1 MSRLIASTA
10 FDRAGK
16 DHRKRQPPMVRIG
29 GDSGYDEPMTGGEVI
44 HEVLVRAGVDRV
56 FGVVSVHNLPIYDA
70 IERGGR
76 ITAVAMRHEQ
86 AAVHAAD
93 GYARASGRLGV
104 AVASTG
110 PGAANCVPGL
120 YEAGFASSP
129 VLMITG
135 QADTPNLGKARGF
148 VHEAD
153 NQATMLA
160 TVCRRV
166 ETVRLRQQIAPAL
179 MRVIDDIQTGRPQP
193 GSVEIPIDLQYAD
206 REVTPAEHAA
216 VPVPEP
222 VQPERAAVEAAA
234 ELLAGAVRPLIIAG
248 GGVVRSGG
256 AQCPAGAAAE
266 LRALAEL
273 LGAPVLVSA
282 NGRGALPDDHPLCLG
297 NLVYHP
303 EVRAL
308 REEADVVL
316 AVGTRLQV
324 GSEARN
330 YAALGGKLI
339 HLDAD
344 AGVIHR
350 VSPAELAVVADA
362 AGGLAAVTAALAD
375 RGGRTDPAVAVA
387 RQAWAARAAAA
398 RATVQARLRD
408 LVGPDHFAIMEELR
422 AATPRDTRL
431 VRDSTVP
438 AYLWANQMLPILEP
452 RTSMHPTAGAIGPGL
467 PLAIGAAVATGSR
480 TVLIAGDGGFMLHV
494 GELAVAAQY
503 RLPVT
508 ICLFNDR
515 GYGVLRRI
523 EDARFAGRRFGVDL
537 ATPAFPALAGSMG
550 VEAHAVASVEEFR
563 TAFRAAADADGPV
576 LLDIDLNALHPIG
589 EYPPRPR

>member
-1 MSRLIASTA
+1 
-10 FDRAGK
+10 
-16 DHRKRQPPMVRIG
+16 
-29 GDSGYDEPMTGGEVI
+29 
-44 HEVLVRAGVDRV
+44 
-56 FGVVSVHNLPIYDA
+56 
-70 IERGGR
+70 
-76 ITAVAMRHEQ
+76 
-86 AAVHAAD
+86 
-93 GYARASGRLGV
+93 
-104 AVASTG
+104 
-110 PGAANCVPGL
+110 
-120 YEAGFASSP
+120 
-129 VLMITG
+129 
-135 QADTPNLGKARGF
+135 
-148 VHEAD
+148 
-153 NQATMLA
+153 MLA

-222 VQPERAAVEAAA
+222 VQPEQAAVEAAA

-266 LRALAEL
+266 LRALAEV

-362 AGGLAAVTAALAD
+362 SRRPGRRYRRSGRPRRPHRPRRGRCTAGVGGAR
-375 RGGRTDPAVAVA
+375 RGSA
-387 RQAWAARAAAA
+387 RHRAGAAA
-398 RATVQARLRD
+398 RPGR
-408 LVGPDHFAIMEELR
+408 PDHFAIMEELR

-523 EDARFAGRRFGVDL
+523 EDARFAGAQVRRRPGYARL
-537 ATPAFPALAGSMG
+537 PALAGSMG
-550 VEAHAVASVEEFR
+550 VEAHAVAGVEEFR

>member
-1 MSRLIASTA
+1 
-10 FDRAGK
+10 
-16 DHRKRQPPMVRIG
+16 
-29 GDSGYDEPMTGGEVI
+29 MTGGEVV
-44 HEVLVRAGVDRV
+44 HEVLVRAGVTHV

-70 IERGGR
+70 IERAGR
-76 ITAVAMRHEQ
+76 ITPVAMRHEQ

-93 GYARASGRLGV
+93 GYARATGRLGV
-104 AVASTG
+104 AVTSTG
-110 PGAANCVPGL
+110 PGAANGLPGL

-135 QADTPNLGKARGF
+135 QADTPNFGKGRGF

-153 NQATMLA
+153 NQAAMLA

-166 ETVRLRQQIAPAL
+166 ETVRMRQQIAPAL
-179 MRVIDDIQTGRPQP
+179 MRVIEDILTGRPQP
-193 GSVEIPIDLQYAD
+193 GSIEIPIDLQYAGH
-206 REVTPAEHAA
+206 EVTPAEQAPVA
-216 VPVPEP
+216 VPAP
-222 VQPERAAVEAAA
+222 VQPDAAAVDAAA
-234 ELLAGAVRPLIIAG
+234 ALLAGAVRPLIVAG
-248 GGVVRSGG
+248 GGVLRSGG
-256 AQCPAGAAAE
+256 AQRPAGASAE

-273 LGAPVLVSA
+273 LGAPVLLSA
-282 NGRGALPDDHPLCLG
+282 NGRGGLSDDHPLCLG

-303 EVRAL
+303 EIRAL
-308 REEADVVL
+308 REQADVVL

-330 YAALGGKLI
+330 YAALSGKLI

-350 VSPAELAVVADA
+350 VNPAELAVVADA
-362 AGGLAAVTAALAD
+362 GAGLAALTAALTD
-375 RGGRTDPAVAVA
+375 RGDRGDRDIARE
-387 RQAWAARAAAA
+387 RQAWAERARTA

-408 LVGPDHFAIMEELR
+408 LIGPDHAAIMEEIR
-422 AATPRDTRL
+422 AGAPRATRL

-438 AYLWANQMLPILEP
+438 AYLWGNQMLPILEP

-467 PLAIGAAVATGSR
+467 PLAIGAAVATERR
-480 TVLIAGDGGFMLHV
+480 TVLIVGDGGFMLHV

-523 EDARFAGRRFGVDL
+523 EETRFGGRTFGVDL
-537 ATPAFPALAGSMG
+537 ATPDFPALARSMG
-550 VEAHAVASVEEFR
+550 VDAQAVAGVDQFR
-563 TAFRAAADADGPV
+563 TAYRAAMQGAGPV

>member
-1 MSRLIASTA
+1 
-10 FDRAGK
+10 
-16 DHRKRQPPMVRIG
+16 
-29 GDSGYDEPMTGGEVI
+29 MTGGEVV
-44 HEVLVRAGVDRV
+44 HEVLVRAGVTHV

-76 ITAVAMRHEQ
+76 ITPVAMRHEQ

-93 GYARASGRLGV
+93 GYARATGRLGV
-104 AVASTG
+104 AVTSTG
-110 PGAANCVPGL
+110 PGAANGLPGL

-135 QADTPNLGKARGF
+135 QADTPNFGKGRGF

-153 NQATMLA
+153 NQAAMLA
-160 TVCRRV
+160 AVCRRV
-166 ETVRLRQQIAPAL
+166 ETVRMRQQIAPAL
-179 MRVIDDIQTGRPQP
+179 MRVIEDILTGRPQP
-193 GSVEIPIDLQYAD
+193 GSIEIPIDLQYAG
-206 REVTPAEHAA
+206 REVTPAEQAPVAVPAA
-216 VPVPEP
+216 V
-222 VQPERAAVEAAA
+222 QPDAAAVDAAA
-234 ELLAGAVRPLIIAG
+234 ALLAGAVRPLIVAG
-248 GGVVRSGG
+248 GGVLRSGG
-256 AQCPAGAAAE
+256 AQRPAGASAE

-273 LGAPVLVSA
+273 LGAPVLLSA
-282 NGRGALPDDHPLCLG
+282 NGRGGLADDHPLCLG

-303 EVRAL
+303 EIRAL
-308 REEADVVL
+308 REQADVVL

-330 YAALGGKLI
+330 YAALSGKLI

-350 VSPAELAVVADA
+350 VNPAELALVADA
-362 AGGLAAVTAALAD
+362 AAGLAALTAALAD
-375 RGGRTDPAVAVA
+375 RGD
-387 RQAWAARAAAA
+387 RQPRRYPRAAGVGGARATA

-408 LVGPDHFAIMEELR
+408 LIGPDHFAIMEEIR
-422 AATPRDTRL
+422 AGAPRATRL

-438 AYLWANQMLPILEP
+438 AYLWGNQMLPILEP

-467 PLAIGAAVATGSR
+467 PLAIGAAVATERR
-480 TVLIAGDGGFMLHV
+480 TVLIVGDGGFMLHV

-523 EDARFAGRRFGVDL
+523 EETRFGGRTFGVDL
-537 ATPAFPALAGSMG
+537 ATPDFPALARSMG
-550 VEAHAVASVEEFR
+550 VDAQAVAGVDQFR
-563 TAFRAAADADGPV
+563 TAYRAAMQGTGPV

>member
-1 MSRLIASTA
+1 
-10 FDRAGK
+10 
-16 DHRKRQPPMVRIG
+16 
-29 GDSGYDEPMTGGEVI
+29 MTGGEVV
-44 HEVLVRAGVDRV
+44 HEVLVRAGVTHV

-76 ITAVAMRHEQ
+76 ITPVAMRHEQ

-93 GYARASGRLGV
+93 GYARATGRLGV
-104 AVASTG
+104 AVTSTG
-110 PGAANCVPGL
+110 PGAANGLPGL

-135 QADTPNLGKARGF
+135 QADTANFGKGRGF

-153 NQATMLA
+153 NQAAMLA
-160 TVCRRV
+160 AVCRRV
-166 ETVRLRQQIAPAL
+166 ETVRMRQQIAPAL
-179 MRVIDDIQTGRPQP
+179 MRVIEDILTGRPQP
-193 GSVEIPIDLQYAD
+193 GSIEIPIDLQYAG
-206 REVTPAEHAA
+206 REVTPAEQAPVA
-216 VPVPEP
+216 VPAP
-222 VQPERAAVEAAA
+222 VQPDAAAVDAAA
-234 ELLAGAVRPLIIAG
+234 ALLAGAVRPLIVAG
-248 GGVVRSGG
+248 GGVLRSGG
-256 AQCPAGAAAE
+256 AQRPAGASAE

-273 LGAPVLVSA
+273 LGAPVLLSA
-282 NGRGALPDDHPLCLG
+282 NGRGGLADDHPLCLG

-303 EVRAL
+303 EIRAL
-308 REEADVVL
+308 REQADVVL

-330 YAALGGKLI
+330 YAALSGKLI

-350 VSPAELAVVADA
+350 VNPAELAVVADA
-362 AGGLAAVTAALAD
+362 AAGLAAVTAALAD
-375 RGGRTDPAVAVA
+375 RGDRGDRPVARE
-387 RQAWAARAAAA
+387 RQAWAERARTA

-408 LVGPDHFAIMEELR
+408 LIGPDHAAIMEEIR
-422 AATPRDTRL
+422 AGAPRATRL

-438 AYLWANQMLPILEP
+438 AYLWGNQMLPILEP

-467 PLAIGAAVATGSR
+467 PLAIGAAVATERR
-480 TVLIAGDGGFMLHV
+480 TVLIVGDGGFMLHV

-523 EDARFAGRRFGVDL
+523 EETRFGGRTFGVDL
-537 ATPAFPALAGSMG
+537 ATPDFPALARSMG
-550 VEAHAVASVEEFR
+550 VDAQAVAGVDQFR
-563 TAFRAAADADGPV
+563 TAYQAAMQGDGPV

>member
-1 MSRLIASTA
+1 
-10 FDRAGK
+10 
-16 DHRKRQPPMVRIG
+16 
-29 GDSGYDEPMTGGEVI
+29 MTGGEVV
-44 HEVLVRAGVDRV
+44 HEVLVRAGVSHV

-70 IERGGR
+70 IERAGR
-76 ITAVAMRHEQ
+76 ITPVAMRHEQ

-93 GYARASGRLGV
+93 GYARATGRLGV

-153 NQATMLA
+153 NQAAMLQA
-160 TVCRRV
+160 VCRRV

-179 MRVIDDIQTGRPQP
+179 MRVIDDILTGRPQP

-206 REVTPAEHAA
+206 REVTPAERAA
-216 VPVPEP
+216 LPVPEP
-222 VQPERAAVEAAA
+222 VQPEQAAVEAAA

-256 AQCPAGAAAE
+256 AQRPGGAAAE

-282 NGRGALPDDHPLCLG
+282 NGRGALPDDHRLCLG

-303 EVRAL
+303 EIRAL

-350 VSPAELAVVADA
+350 VSPAELALVADA
-362 AGGLAAVTAALAD
+362 AGGLAGVTAALAG
-375 RGGRTDPAVAVA
+375 RGGSADPAGAGE
-387 RQAWAARAAAA
+387 RQAWAARAQAA

-408 LVGPDHFAIMEELR
+408 LVGPDHFAIMEEIR
-422 AATPRDTRL
+422 AVTARESCV

-467 PLAIGAAVATGSR
+467 PLAIGATIASDRR

-508 ICLFNDR
+508 ICLFNDG

-523 EDARFAGRRFGVDL
+523 EQARFGGRTFGVDL
-537 ATPAFPALAGSMG
+537 ATPDFPALAHSMG
-550 VEAHAVASVEEFR
+550 VEAHAVAGVDQFR
-563 TAFRAAADADGPV
+563 AAFRAAMEADGPV

>member
-1 MSRLIASTA
+1 
-10 FDRAGK
+10 
-16 DHRKRQPPMVRIG
+16 
-29 GDSGYDEPMTGGEVI
+29 MTGGEVV
-44 HEVLVRAGVDRV
+44 HEVLVRAGVTHV

-76 ITAVAMRHEQ
+76 ITPVAMRHEQ

-93 GYARASGRLGV
+93 GYARATGRLGV
-104 AVASTG
+104 AVTSTG
-110 PGAANCVPGL
+110 PGAANGLPGL

-135 QADTPNLGKARGF
+135 QADTPNFGKGRGF

-153 NQATMLA
+153 NQAAMLA
-160 TVCRRV
+160 AVCRRV
-166 ETVRLRQQIAPAL
+166 ETVRMRQQIAPAL
-179 MRVIDDIQTGRPQP
+179 MRVIEDILTGRPQP
-193 GSVEIPIDLQYAD
+193 GSIEIPIDLQYAG
-206 REVTPAEHAA
+206 REVTPAEQAPVA
-216 VPVPEP
+216 VPSP
-222 VQPERAAVEAAA
+222 VQPDAAAVDAAA
-234 ELLAGAVRPLIIAG
+234 ALLAGAVRPLIVAG
-248 GGVVRSGG
+248 GGVLRSGG
-256 AQCPAGAAAE
+256 AQRPAGASAE

-273 LGAPVLVSA
+273 LGAPVLLSA
-282 NGRGALPDDHPLCLG
+282 NGRGGLADDHPLCLG

-303 EVRAL
+303 EIRAL
-308 REEADVVL
+308 REQADVVL

-330 YAALGGKLI
+330 YAALSGKLI

-350 VSPAELAVVADA
+350 VNPAELALVADA
-362 AGGLAAVTAALAD
+362 AAGLAALTVALAD
-375 RGGRTDPAVAVA
+375 RGDRPVARE
-387 RQAWAARAAAA
+387 RQAWAERARTA

-408 LVGPDHFAIMEELR
+408 LIGPDHFAIMEEIRSGAPR
-422 AATPRDTRL
+422 ATRL

-438 AYLWANQMLPILEP
+438 AYLWGNQMLPILEP

-467 PLAIGAAVATGSR
+467 PLAIGAAVATERR
-480 TVLIAGDGGFMLHV
+480 TVLIVGDGGFMLHV

-523 EDARFAGRRFGVDL
+523 EETRFGGRTFGVDL
-537 ATPAFPALAGSMG
+537 ATPDFPALARSMG
-550 VEAHAVASVEEFR
+550 VDAQAVAGVDQFR
-563 TAFRAAADADGPV
+563 TAYRAAMQGAGPV

>member
-1 MSRLIASTA
+1 
-10 FDRAGK
+10 
-16 DHRKRQPPMVRIG
+16 MVRIG

-153 NQATMLA
+153 NQAAMLA

-166 ETVRLRQQIAPAL
+166 ETVRLRQQLAPAL

-193 GSVEIPIDLQYAD
+193 GSLEVPIDLQYAD
-206 REVTPAEHAA
+206 REVTPAERAA

-222 VQPERAAVEAAA
+222 VQPEQAAVEAAA
-234 ELLAGAVRPLIIAG
+234 ELLAAAVRPLIIAG

-256 AQCPAGAAAE
+256 AQRPAGASAQ
-266 LRALAEL
+266 LRALAEQ

-282 NGRGALPDDHPLCLG
+282 NGRGALPDGHPLCLG

-303 EVRAL
+303 EIRAL

-408 LVGPDHFAIMEELR
+408 LVGPDHFAIMEALR

-452 RTSMHPTAGAIGPGL
+452 RTSLHPTAGAIGPGL

-537 ATPAFPALAGSMG
+537 ATPDFPALARSMG
-550 VEAHAVASVEEFR
+550 VEAHAVAGVEEFR
-563 TAFRAAADADGPV
+563 TALRSAADADGPV

>member
-1 MSRLIASTA
+1 
-10 FDRAGK
+10 
-16 DHRKRQPPMVRIG
+16 
-29 GDSGYDEPMTGGEVI
+29 MTGGEVV
-44 HEVLVRAGVDRV
+44 HEVLVRAGVTHV

-70 IERGGR
+70 IERAGR
-76 ITAVAMRHEQ
+76 ITPVAMRHEQ

-93 GYARASGRLGV
+93 GYARATGRLGV
-104 AVASTG
+104 AVTSTG
-110 PGAANCVPGL
+110 PGAANGLPGL

-135 QADTPNLGKARGF
+135 QADTPNFGKGRGF

-153 NQATMLA
+153 NQAAMLA
-160 TVCRRV
+160 AVCRRV
-166 ETVRLRQQIAPAL
+166 ETVRMRQQIAPAL
-179 MRVIDDIQTGRPQP
+179 MRVIEDILTGRPQP
-193 GSVEIPIDLQYAD
+193 GSIEIPIDLQYAGH
-206 REVTPAEHAA
+206 EGPPAEQAPVAVPAA
-216 VPVPEP
+216 V
-222 VQPERAAVEAAA
+222 QPDAAAVDAAA
-234 ELLAGAVRPLIIAG
+234 ALLAGAVRPLIVAG
-248 GGVVRSGG
+248 GGVLRSGG
-256 AQCPAGAAAE
+256 AQRPAGASAE

-273 LGAPVLVSA
+273 LGAPVLLSA
-282 NGRGALPDDHPLCLG
+282 NGRGGLADDHPLCLG

-303 EVRAL
+303 EIRAL
-308 REEADVVL
+308 REQADVVL

-330 YAALGGKLI
+330 YAALSGKLI

-350 VSPAELAVVADA
+350 VNPAELAMVADA
-362 AGGLAAVTAALAD
+362 AAGLAALTAALAD
-375 RGGRTDPAVAVA
+375 RGDRGDRGDRDIARE
-387 RQAWAARAAAA
+387 RQAWAERARTA

-408 LVGPDHFAIMEELR
+408 LIGPDHFAIMEEIR
-422 AATPRDTRL
+422 AGAPRATRL

-438 AYLWANQMLPILEP
+438 AYLWGNQMLPILEP

-467 PLAIGAAVATGSR
+467 PLAIGAAVATERR
-480 TVLIAGDGGFMLHV
+480 TVLIVGDGGFMLHV
-494 GELAVAAQY
+494 GELAVVAQY

-523 EDARFAGRRFGVDL
+523 EETRFGGRTFGVDL
-537 ATPAFPALAGSMG
+537 ATPDFPALARSMG
-550 VEAHAVASVEEFR
+550 VDAHAVAGVDQFR
-563 TAFRAAADADGPV
+563 TAYRAAMDGDGPV

>member
-1 MSRLIASTA
+1 M
-10 FDRAGK
+10 
-16 DHRKRQPPMVRIG
+16 RIG
-29 GDSGYDEPMTGGEVI
+29 GVSGYYERMTGGEVV
-44 HEVLVRAGVDRV
+44 HEVLVRAGVSHV

-93 GYARASGRLGV
+93 GYARATGRLGV

-110 PGAANCVPGL
+110 PGAANCVAGL

-129 VLMITG
+129 VLLITG
-135 QADTPNLGKARGF
+135 QADTANFGKGRGF

-153 NQATMLA
+153 NQAAMLA
-160 TVCRRV
+160 AVCRRV

-179 MRVIDDIQTGRPQP
+179 MRAIDDVLTGRPQP
-193 GSVEIPIDLQYAD
+193 GAVEIPIDLQYAD
-206 REVTPAEHAA
+206 REPVPAEQAELAEPVEVQPDGAA
-216 VPVPEP
+216 V
-222 VQPERAAVEAAA
+222 AAA
-234 ELLAGAVRPLIIAG
+234 ADLLAGAARPLIVAG
-248 GGVVRSGG
+248 GGVLRSGG
-256 AQCPAGAAAE
+256 ARRPGGASAE

-273 LGAPVLVSA
+273 LGAPVLLSA
-282 NGRGALPDDHPLCLG
+282 NGRGGLPDDHPLCLG

-303 EVRAL
+303 EIKAL

-330 YAALGGKLI
+330 YTPLGGKLI

-350 VSPAELAVVADA
+350 VHPAELAVVADA
-362 AGGLAAVTAALAD
+362 AGGLAALAAALA
-375 RGGRTDPAVAVA
+375 GRADPAIARE
-387 RQAWAARAAAA
+387 RQAWAARAGAA
-398 RATVQARLRD
+398 RATVQDKLRE
-408 LVGPDHFAIMEELR
+408 LVGPDHFAIME
-422 AATPRDTRL
+422 AIRDASPSETRL

-438 AYLWANQMLPILEP
+438 AYLWANQMLPIVEP

-467 PLAIGAAVATGSR
+467 PLAIGAAVATGRR

-523 EDARFAGRRFGVDL
+523 EQARFGGRTFGVDL
-537 ATPAFPALAGSMG
+537 ATPDFPALARSMG
-550 VEAHAVASVEEFR
+550 VAAHAVAGVDQFR
-563 TAFRAAADADGPV
+563 AAFRAAAEADGPV
-576 LLDIDLNALHPIG
+576 LLDIDLDALHPIG

>member
-1 MSRLIASTA
+1 
-10 FDRAGK
+10 
-16 DHRKRQPPMVRIG
+16 MVRIG

-44 HEVLVRAGVDRV
+44 HEVLVRAGVDHV

-70 IERGGR
+70 IERGGM

-153 NQATMLA
+153 NQAAMLA

-166 ETVRLRQQIAPAL
+166 ETARLRQQIAPAL

-193 GSVEIPIDLQYAD
+193 GSLEVPIDLQYAD
-206 REVTPAEHAA
+206 REVTPAERAA

-222 VQPERAAVEAAA
+222 VQPEQAAVEAAA
-234 ELLAGAVRPLIIAG
+234 ELLAAAVRPLIIAG

-256 AQCPAGAAAE
+256 AQRPAGASAQ
-266 LRALAEL
+266 LRALAEQ

-282 NGRGALPDDHPLCLG
+282 NGRGALPDGHPLCLG

-303 EVRAL
+303 EIRAL

-362 AGGLAAVTAALAD
+362 AGGLAAVTAALAG
-375 RGGRTDPAVAVA
+375 RGGRTDPAAAAA

-398 RATVQARLRD
+398 RATAQARLRD

-438 AYLWANQMLPILEP
+438 AYLWANQILPILEP

-467 PLAIGAAVATGSR
+467 PLAIGASVATGSR

-523 EDARFAGRRFGVDL
+523 EDVRFAGRRFGVDL
-537 ATPAFPALAGSMG
+537 ATPDFPALARSMG
-550 VEAHAVASVEEFR
+550 VEAHAVAGVEEFR
-563 TAFRAAADADGPV
+563 TAFRSAADADGPV

>member
-1 MSRLIASTA
+1 
-10 FDRAGK
+10 
-16 DHRKRQPPMVRIG
+16 
-29 GDSGYDEPMTGGEVI
+29 MTGGEVV
-44 HEVLVRAGVDRV
+44 HEVLVRAGVTHV

-76 ITAVAMRHEQ
+76 ITPVAMRHEQ

-93 GYARASGRLGV
+93 GYARATGRLGV
-104 AVASTG
+104 AVTSTG
-110 PGAANCVPGL
+110 PGAANGLPGL

-135 QADTPNLGKARGF
+135 QADTPNFGKGRGF

-153 NQATMLA
+153 NQAAMLA
-160 TVCRRV
+160 AVCRRV
-166 ETVRLRQQIAPAL
+166 ETVRMRQQIAPAL
-179 MRVIDDIQTGRPQP
+179 MRVIEDILTGRPQP
-193 GSVEIPIDLQYAD
+193 GSIEIPIDLQYAG
-206 REVTPAEHAA
+206 REVTPAEQAPVA
-216 VPVPEP
+216 VPAP
-222 VQPERAAVEAAA
+222 VQPDAAAVDAAA
-234 ELLAGAVRPLIIAG
+234 ALLAGAVRPLIVAG
-248 GGVVRSGG
+248 GGVLRSGG
-256 AQCPAGAAAE
+256 AQRPAGASAE

-273 LGAPVLVSA
+273 LGAPVLLSA
-282 NGRGALPDDHPLCLG
+282 NGRGGLSDDHPLCLG

-303 EVRAL
+303 EIRAL
-308 REEADVVL
+308 REQADVVL

-330 YAALGGKLI
+330 YAALSGKLI

-350 VSPAELAVVADA
+350 VNPAELAMVADA
-362 AGGLAAVTAALAD
+362 AAGLTALTAALAD
-375 RGGRTDPAVAVA
+375 RGDRGDRPVARE
-387 RQAWAARAAAA
+387 RQAWAERARTA

-408 LVGPDHFAIMEELR
+408 LIGPDHAAIMEEIR
-422 AATPRDTRL
+422 AGAPRATRL

-438 AYLWANQMLPILEP
+438 AYLWGNQMLPILEP

-467 PLAIGAAVATGSR
+467 PLAIGAAVATERR
-480 TVLIAGDGGFMLHV
+480 TVLIVGDGGFMLHV

-523 EDARFAGRRFGVDL
+523 EETRFGGRTFGVDL
-537 ATPAFPALAGSMG
+537 ATPDFPALARSMG
-550 VEAHAVASVEEFR
+550 VDAQAVAGVDQFR
-563 TAFRAAADADGPV
+563 TAYRAAMQGDGPV

>member
-1 MSRLIASTA
+1 
-10 FDRAGK
+10 
-16 DHRKRQPPMVRIG
+16 
-29 GDSGYDEPMTGGEVI
+29 MTGGEVV
-44 HEVLVRAGVDRV
+44 HEVLVRAGVTHV

-76 ITAVAMRHEQ
+76 ITPVAMRHEQ

-93 GYARASGRLGV
+93 GYARATGRLGV
-104 AVASTG
+104 AVTSTG
-110 PGAANCVPGL
+110 PGAANGLPGL

-135 QADTPNLGKARGF
+135 QADTANFGKGRGF

-153 NQATMLA
+153 NQAAMLA
-160 TVCRRV
+160 AVCRRV
-166 ETVRLRQQIAPAL
+166 ETVRMRQQIAPAL
-179 MRVIDDIQTGRPQP
+179 MRVIEDILTGRPQP
-193 GSVEIPIDLQYAD
+193 GSIEIPIDLQYAG
-206 REVTPAEHAA
+206 REVTPAEQAPVAVPALVQPDAAA
-216 VPVPEP
+216 VD
-222 VQPERAAVEAAA
+222 AAA
-234 ELLAGAVRPLIIAG
+234 ALLAGAVRPLIVAG
-248 GGVVRSGG
+248 GGVLRSGG
-256 AQCPAGAAAE
+256 AQRPAGASAE

-273 LGAPVLVSA
+273 LGAPVLLSA
-282 NGRGALPDDHPLCLG
+282 NGRGGLSDDHPLCLG

-303 EVRAL
+303 EIRAL
-308 REEADVVL
+308 REQADVVL

-330 YAALGGKLI
+330 YAALSGKLI

-350 VSPAELAVVADA
+350 VNPAELAVVADA
-362 AGGLAAVTAALAD
+362 AAGLAAVTAALAD
-375 RGGRTDPAVAVA
+375 RGDRGDRPVARE
-387 RQAWAARAAAA
+387 RQAWAERARTA

-408 LVGPDHFAIMEELR
+408 LIGPDHFAIMEEIR
-422 AATPRDTRL
+422 AGAPRATRL

-438 AYLWANQMLPILEP
+438 AYLWGNQMLPILEP

-467 PLAIGAAVATGSR
+467 PLAIGAAVATERR
-480 TVLIAGDGGFMLHV
+480 TVLIVGDGGFMLHV

-523 EDARFAGRRFGVDL
+523 EETRFGGRTFGVDL
-537 ATPAFPALAGSMG
+537 ATPDFPALARSMG
-550 VEAHAVASVEEFR
+550 VDAQAVAGVDQFR
-563 TAFRAAADADGPV
+563 TAYRAAMQGDGPV

>member
-1 MSRLIASTA
+1 
-10 FDRAGK
+10 
-16 DHRKRQPPMVRIG
+16 MVRIG

-153 NQATMLA
+153 NQAAMLA

-222 VQPERAAVEAAA
+222 VQPEQAAVEAAA
-234 ELLAGAVRPLIIAG
+234 DLLAGAVRPLIIAG

-256 AQCPAGAAAE
+256 AQRPAGAAAE

-375 RGGRTDPAVAVA
+375 RGGRTDAAVAVA

-523 EDARFAGRRFGVDL
+523 EDARFAGRRFGVTWL
-537 ATPAFPALAGSMG
+537 RPTSRPW
-550 VEAHAVASVEEFR
+550 
-563 TAFRAAADADGPV
+563 RAAWESKPTRC
-576 LLDIDLNALHPIG
+576 
-589 EYPPRPR
+589 PRPGYARLPGPGGQHGRNSAPRSEPRRTRTDRSSWTST

>member
-1 MSRLIASTA
+1 
-10 FDRAGK
+10 
-16 DHRKRQPPMVRIG
+16 
-29 GDSGYDEPMTGGEVI
+29 MTGGEVV
-44 HEVLVRAGVDRV
+44 HEVLVRAGVTHV

-76 ITAVAMRHEQ
+76 ITPVAMRHEQ

-93 GYARASGRLGV
+93 GYARATGRLGV
-104 AVASTG
+104 AVTSTG
-110 PGAANCVPGL
+110 PGAANGLPGL

-135 QADTPNLGKARGF
+135 QADTANFGKGRGF

-153 NQATMLA
+153 NQAAMLA

-179 MRVIDDIQTGRPQP
+179 MRVIEDILTGRPQP
-193 GSVEIPIDLQYAD
+193 GSIEIPIDLQYAGH
-206 REVTPAEHAA
+206 EVTPAEQAPVA
-216 VPVPEP
+216 VPAP
-222 VQPERAAVEAAA
+222 VQPDAAAVDAAA
-234 ELLAGAVRPLIIAG
+234 ALLAGAVRPLIVAG
-248 GGVVRSGG
+248 GGVLRSGG
-256 AQCPAGAAAE
+256 AQRPAGASAE

-273 LGAPVLVSA
+273 LGAPVLLSA
-282 NGRGALPDDHPLCLG
+282 NGRGGLSDDHPLCLG

-303 EVRAL
+303 EIRAL
-308 REEADVVL
+308 REQADVVL

-330 YAALGGKLI
+330 YAALSGKLI

-350 VSPAELAVVADA
+350 VNPAELAVVADA
-362 AGGLAAVTAALAD
+362 AAGLAAVTTALAD
-375 RGGRTDPAVAVA
+375 RGDRGDRAVARE
-387 RQAWAARAAAA
+387 RQAWAERARTA

-408 LVGPDHFAIMEELR
+408 LIGPDHFAIMEEIR
-422 AATPRDTRL
+422 AGAPRATRL

-438 AYLWANQMLPILEP
+438 AYLWGNQMLPILEP

-467 PLAIGAAVATGSR
+467 PLAIGAAVATERR
-480 TVLIAGDGGFMLHV
+480 TVLIVGDGGFMLHV
-494 GELAVAAQY
+494 GELAVVAQY

-523 EDARFAGRRFGVDL
+523 EETRFGGRTFGVDL
-537 ATPAFPALAGSMG
+537 ATPDFPALARSMG
-550 VEAHAVASVEEFR
+550 VDAQAVAGVDQFR
-563 TAFRAAADADGPV
+563 TAYRAAMDGAGPV

>member
-1 MSRLIASTA
+1 
-10 FDRAGK
+10 
-16 DHRKRQPPMVRIG
+16 
-29 GDSGYDEPMTGGEVI
+29 MTGGEVV
-44 HEVLVRAGVDRV
+44 HEVLVRAGVTHV

-70 IERGGR
+70 IERAGR
-76 ITAVAMRHEQ
+76 ITPVAMRHEQ

-93 GYARASGRLGV
+93 GYARATGRLGV
-104 AVASTG
+104 AVTSTG
-110 PGAANCVPGL
+110 PGAANGLPGL

-135 QADTPNLGKARGF
+135 QADTANFGKGRGF

-153 NQATMLA
+153 NQAAMLA

-166 ETVRLRQQIAPAL
+166 ETVRMRQQIAPAL
-179 MRVIDDIQTGRPQP
+179 MRVIEDILTGRPQP
-193 GSVEIPIDLQYAD
+193 GSIEIPIDLQYAG
-206 REVTPAEHAA
+206 REVTPAEQAPVA
-216 VPVPEP
+216 VPAP
-222 VQPERAAVEAAA
+222 VQPDAAAVDAAA
-234 ELLAGAVRPLIIAG
+234 ALLAGAVRPLIVAG
-248 GGVVRSGG
+248 GGVLRSGG
-256 AQCPAGAAAE
+256 AQRPAGASAE

-273 LGAPVLVSA
+273 LGAPVLLSA
-282 NGRGALPDDHPLCLG
+282 NGRGGLADDHPLCLG

-303 EVRAL
+303 EIRAL
-308 REEADVVL
+308 REQADVVL

-330 YAALGGKLI
+330 YAALSGKLI

-350 VSPAELAVVADA
+350 VNPAELALVADA
-362 AGGLAAVTAALAD
+362 AAGLTALTAALAD
-375 RGGRTDPAVAVA
+375 RGGDANPGVVRERRTWAERA
-387 RQAWAARAAAA
+387 RAA

-408 LVGPDHFAIMEELR
+408 LVGPDHFAIMEEIR
-422 AATPRDTRL
+422 AGAPRATRL

-438 AYLWANQMLPILEP
+438 AYLWGNQMLPILEP

-467 PLAIGAAVATGSR
+467 PLAIGAAVATERR

-494 GELAVAAQY
+494 GELAVVAQY

-523 EDARFAGRRFGVDL
+523 EETRFGGRTFGVDL
-537 ATPAFPALAGSMG
+537 ATPDFPALARSMG
-550 VEAHAVASVEEFR
+550 VDAQAVAGVDQFR
-563 TAFRAAADADGPV
+563 TAYRAAMDGDGPV

>member
-1 MSRLIASTA
+1 
-10 FDRAGK
+10 
-16 DHRKRQPPMVRIG
+16 
-29 GDSGYDEPMTGGEVI
+29 MTGGEVV
-44 HEVLVRAGVDRV
+44 HEVLVRAGVTHV

-76 ITAVAMRHEQ
+76 ITPVAMRHEQ

-93 GYARASGRLGV
+93 GYARATGRLGV
-104 AVASTG
+104 AVTSTG
-110 PGAANCVPGL
+110 PGAANGLPGL

-135 QADTPNLGKARGF
+135 QADTPNFGKGRGF

-153 NQATMLA
+153 NQAAMLA
-160 TVCRRV
+160 AVCRRV
-166 ETVRLRQQIAPAL
+166 ETVRMRQQIAPAL
-179 MRVIDDIQTGRPQP
+179 MRVIEDILTGRPQP
-193 GSVEIPIDLQYAD
+193 GSIEIPIDLQYAG
-206 REVTPAEHAA
+206 REVTPAEQAPVA
-216 VPVPEP
+216 VPAP
-222 VQPERAAVEAAA
+222 VQPDAAAVDAAA
-234 ELLAGAVRPLIIAG
+234 ALLAGAVRPLIVAG
-248 GGVVRSGG
+248 GGVLRSGG
-256 AQCPAGAAAE
+256 AQRPAGASAE

-273 LGAPVLVSA
+273 LGAPVLLSA
-282 NGRGALPDDHPLCLG
+282 NGRGGLADDHPLCLG

-303 EVRAL
+303 EIRAL
-308 REEADVVL
+308 REQADVVL

-330 YAALGGKLI
+330 YAALSGKLI

-350 VSPAELAVVADA
+350 VNPAELAVVADA
-362 AGGLAAVTAALAD
+362 AAGLAAVTAALAD
-375 RGGRTDPAVAVA
+375 RGDRGDRPVARE
-387 RQAWAARAAAA
+387 RQAWAERARTA

-408 LVGPDHFAIMEELR
+408 LIGPDHAAIMEEIR
-422 AATPRDTRL
+422 AGAPRATRL

-438 AYLWANQMLPILEP
+438 AYLWGNQMLPILEP

-467 PLAIGAAVATGSR
+467 PLAIGAAVATERR
-480 TVLIAGDGGFMLHV
+480 TVLIVGDGGFMLHV

-523 EDARFAGRRFGVDL
+523 EETRFGGRTFGVDL
-537 ATPAFPALAGSMG
+537 ATPDFPALARSMG
-550 VEAHAVASVEEFR
+550 VDAQAVAGVDQFR
-563 TAFRAAADADGPV
+563 TAYRAAMQGDGPV

>member
-1 MSRLIASTA
+1 
-10 FDRAGK
+10 
-16 DHRKRQPPMVRIG
+16 
-29 GDSGYDEPMTGGEVI
+29 MTGGEVV
-44 HEVLVRAGVDRV
+44 HEVLVRAGVTHV

-70 IERGGR
+70 IERAGR
-76 ITAVAMRHEQ
+76 ITPVAMRHEQ

-93 GYARASGRLGV
+93 GYARATGRLGV
-104 AVASTG
+104 AVTSTG
-110 PGAANCVPGL
+110 PGAANGLPGL

-135 QADTPNLGKARGF
+135 QADTANFGKGRGF

-153 NQATMLA
+153 NQAAMLA
-160 TVCRRV
+160 AVCRRV

-179 MRVIDDIQTGRPQP
+179 MRVIEDILTGRPQP
-193 GSVEIPIDLQYAD
+193 GSIEIPIDLQYAGH
-206 REVTPAEHAA
+206 EVTPAEQAPVA
-216 VPVPEP
+216 VPSP
-222 VQPERAAVEAAA
+222 VQPDAAAVDAAA
-234 ELLAGAVRPLIIAG
+234 ALLAGAVRPLIVAG
-248 GGVVRSGG
+248 GGVLRSGG
-256 AQCPAGAAAE
+256 AQRPAGASAE

-282 NGRGALPDDHPLCLG
+282 NGRGGLADDHPLCLG

-303 EVRAL
+303 EIRAL
-308 REEADVVL
+308 REQADVVL

-330 YAALGGKLI
+330 YAALSGKLI

-350 VSPAELAVVADA
+350 VNPAELAVVADA
-362 AGGLAAVTAALAD
+362 AAGLAALTAALAD
-375 RGGRTDPAVAVA
+375 RGDRGDRDIARE
-387 RQAWAARAAAA
+387 RQAWAERARTA

-408 LVGPDHFAIMEELR
+408 LIGPDHFAIMEEIR
-422 AATPRDTRL
+422 AGAPRATRL

-438 AYLWANQMLPILEP
+438 AYLWGNQMLPILEP

-467 PLAIGAAVATGSR
+467 PLAIGAAVATERR
-480 TVLIAGDGGFMLHV
+480 TVLIVGDGGFMLHV
-494 GELAVAAQY
+494 GELAVVAQY

-523 EDARFAGRRFGVDL
+523 EETRFGGRTFGVDL
-537 ATPAFPALAGSMG
+537 ATPDFPALARSMG
-550 VEAHAVASVEEFR
+550 VDAQAVAGVDQFR
-563 TAFRAAADADGPV
+563 TAYRAAMQGDGPV

>member
-1 MSRLIASTA
+1 MRCQGCPFA
-10 FDRAGK
+10 FDLPHA
-16 DHRKRQPPMVRIG
+16 
-29 GDSGYDEPMTGGEVI
+29 GDSGYDERMTGGEVV
-44 HEVLVRAGVDRV
+44 HEVLVRAGVSHV

-70 IERGGR
+70 IARGGR

-135 QADTPNLGKARGF
+135 QADTANLGKARGF

-153 NQATMLA
+153 HQAAMLA
-160 TVCRRV
+160 AVCRRV
-166 ETVRLRQQIAPAL
+166 ETVRLRQQVAPAL
-179 MRVIDDIQTGRPQP
+179 MRTIEDILTGRPQP

-206 REVTPAEHAA
+206 REVTPAEQA
-216 VPVPEP
+216 VPAVPEP
-222 VQPERAAVEAAA
+222 VHPDAAAVEAAA
-234 ELLAGAVRPLIIAG
+234 ALLAGAVRPLVIAG
-248 GGVVRSGG
+248 GGVLRSGG
-256 AQCPAGAAAE
+256 AQRPAGASAE
-266 LRALAEL
+266 LRALAEQ
-273 LGAPVLVSA
+273 LGAPVLLSA
-282 NGRGALPDDHPLCLG
+282 NGRGGLPDDHPLCLG

-303 EVRAL
+303 EIKAL

-330 YAALGGKLI
+330 YTPLGGKLI

-350 VSPAELAVVADA
+350 VHPAELAVVADA
-362 AGGLAAVTAALAD
+362 AGGLAALATALA
-375 RGGRTDPAVAVA
+375 GRDDPAVARR
-387 RQAWAARAAAA
+387 RQAWAQRARAA

-408 LVGPDHFAIMEELR
+408 LVGPDHCSIMEEIH

-467 PLAIGAAVATGSR
+467 PLAVGAAVATERR

-523 EDARFAGRRFGVDL
+523 EETRFGGRRFGVDL
-537 ATPAFPALAGSMG
+537 ATPDFPALARSMG
-550 VEAHAVASVEEFR
+550 VDARAVAGVDQFR
-563 TAFRAAADADGPV
+563 TAYRAAMQGDGPV

>member
-1 MSRLIASTA
+1 
-10 FDRAGK
+10 
-16 DHRKRQPPMVRIG
+16 
-29 GDSGYDEPMTGGEVI
+29 MTGGEVV
-44 HEVLVRAGVDRV
+44 HEVLVRAGVTHV

-76 ITAVAMRHEQ
+76 ITPVAMRHEQ

-93 GYARASGRLGV
+93 GYARATGRLGV
-104 AVASTG
+104 AVTSTG
-110 PGAANCVPGL
+110 PGAANGLPGL

-135 QADTPNLGKARGF
+135 QADTPNFGKGRGF

-153 NQATMLA
+153 NQAAMLA
-160 TVCRRV
+160 AVCRRV
-166 ETVRLRQQIAPAL
+166 ETVRMRQQIAPAL
-179 MRVIDDIQTGRPQP
+179 MRVIEDILTGRPQP
-193 GSVEIPIDLQYAD
+193 GSIEIPIDLQYAG
-206 REVTPAEHAA
+206 REVTPAEQAPVA
-216 VPVPEP
+216 VPCP
-222 VQPERAAVEAAA
+222 VQPDAAAVDAAA
-234 ELLAGAVRPLIIAG
+234 ALLAGAVRPLIVAG
-248 GGVVRSGG
+248 GGVLRSGG
-256 AQCPAGAAAE
+256 AQRPAGASAE

-273 LGAPVLVSA
+273 LGAPVLLSA
-282 NGRGALPDDHPLCLG
+282 NGRGGLADDHPLCLG

-303 EVRAL
+303 EIRAL
-308 REEADVVL
+308 REQADVVL

-330 YAALGGKLI
+330 YAALSGKLI

-350 VSPAELAVVADA
+350 VNPAELALVADA
-362 AGGLAAVTAALAD
+362 AAGLAAVTAALAD
-375 RGGRTDPAVAVA
+375 RGDRGDRPVARE
-387 RQAWAARAAAA
+387 RQAWAERARTA

-408 LVGPDHFAIMEELR
+408 LIGPDHVAIMEEIR
-422 AATPRDTRL
+422 AGAPRATRL

-438 AYLWANQMLPILEP
+438 AYLWGNQMLPILEP

-467 PLAIGAAVATGSR
+467 PLAIGAAVATERR
-480 TVLIAGDGGFMLHV
+480 TVLIVGDGGFMLHV

-523 EDARFAGRRFGVDL
+523 EETRFGGRTFGVDL
-537 ATPAFPALAGSMG
+537 ATPDFPALARSMG
-550 VEAHAVASVEEFR
+550 VDAQAVAGVDQFR
-563 TAFRAAADADGPV
+563 TAYRAAMQGAGPV

>member
-1 MSRLIASTA
+1 
-10 FDRAGK
+10 
-16 DHRKRQPPMVRIG
+16 MVRIG
-29 GDSGYDEPMTGGEVI
+29 GDSGYYKPMTGGEVV
-44 HEVLVRAGVDRV
+44 HEVLVRAGVSHV

-76 ITAVAMRHEQ
+76 ITPVAMRHEQ

-93 GYARASGRLGV
+93 AYARATGRLGV

-135 QADTPNLGKARGF
+135 QADTPNLGKGRGF

-153 NQATMLA
+153 NQAAMLA
-160 TVCRRV
+160 AVCRRV
-166 ETVRLRQQIAPAL
+166 ETVRLREQIAPAL
-179 MRVIDDIQTGRPQP
+179 MRAIEDILTGRPQP

-206 REVTPAEHAA
+206 REVTPAEQAA
-216 VPVPEP
+216 VPVPAP
-222 VQPERAAVEAAA
+222 MRAGAAAVQAAA
-234 ELLAGAVRPLIIAG
+234 GLLAGAVRPLIIAG

-256 AQCPAGAAAE
+256 AQRPGGASAE

-282 NGRGALPDDHPLCLG
+282 NGRGGLPDDHPLCLG
-297 NLVYHP
+297 NVVYHP
-303 EVRAL
+303 EIRAL
-308 REEADVVL
+308 REQADVVL

-330 YAALGGKLI
+330 YAPLGGKLI

-350 VSPAELAVVADA
+350 VNPAELALVADA
-362 AGGLAAVTAALAD
+362 ADGLAALAGALAD
-375 RGGRTDPAVAVA
+375 RADPAVARE
-387 RQAWAARAAAA
+387 RQAWAARALAA
-398 RATVQARLRD
+398 RETVQRRLRE
-408 LVGPDHFAIMEELR
+408 LVGPDHFAIMEEIR
-422 AATPRDTRL
+422 AAAPRDTPL

-438 AYLWANQMLPILEP
+438 AYLWANQMLPIVEP

-467 PLAIGAAVATGSR
+467 PLAIGAAVATGRR

-508 ICLFNDR
+508 VCLFNDG

-523 EDARFAGRRFGVDL
+523 EQARFGGRTFGVDL
-537 ATPAFPALAGSMG
+537 ATPDFPALARSMG
-550 VEAHAVASVEEFR
+550 VEAHAVAGVDQFR
-563 TAFRAAADADGPV
+563 AAFRAAAEADGPV
-576 LLDIDLNALHPIG
+576 LLDIDLNALQPIG